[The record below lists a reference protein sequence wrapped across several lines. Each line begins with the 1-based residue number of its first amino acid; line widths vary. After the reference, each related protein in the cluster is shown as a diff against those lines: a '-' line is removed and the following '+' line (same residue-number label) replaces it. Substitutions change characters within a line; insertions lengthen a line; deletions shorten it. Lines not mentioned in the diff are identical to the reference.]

1 MMDRTKVEDA
11 VKNLLIALGED
22 VNRPG
27 LIETPR
33 RVAKYWE
40 ELLEGEKYTNKE
52 IAEMF
57 RKDFQVSYD
66 SMVIKEGVVA

>member
-1 MMDRTKVEDA
+1 MDKEKVQEA
-11 VKNLLIALGED
+11 VRNLLIALGED
-22 VNRPG
+22 VDRPG
-27 LIETPR
+27 LVETPR
-33 RVAKYWE
+33 RVAGYWE
-40 ELLEGEKYTNKE
+40 EMLEGEKYTNKE

>member
-1 MMDRTKVEDA
+1 MMDKEKVQEA

-22 VNRPG
+22 VTRPG
-27 LIETPR
+27 LVETPR
-33 RVAKYWE
+33 RVAGYWE
-40 ELLEGEKYTNKE
+40 ELLEGENYTNKE
-52 IAEMF
+52 IADMF

>member
-1 MMDRTKVEDA
+1 MNKEKVQEA

-22 VNRPG
+22 VTRPG
-27 LIETPR
+27 LVETPR
-33 RVAKYWE
+33 RVAGYWE
-40 ELLEGEKYTNKE
+40 ELLEGENYTNRE
-52 IAEMF
+52 IADMF

>member
-1 MMDRTKVEDA
+1 MMDKEKVQEA

-22 VNRPG
+22 VTRPG
-27 LIETPR
+27 LVETPK

-40 ELLEGEKYTNKE
+40 ELLEGENYTNRE
-52 IAEMF
+52 IADMF